1 MQKIGK
7 SLTIGNMA
15 TLQIPTDEEIR
26 KVYEQGPEAVI
37 ALFHDVFGQID
48 TRLQKLED
56 RVVKNSKNSGKP
68 PSSDGLNKPSPKSG
82 RKRHGRKNGG
92 QFGHPGQRLKA
103 VDEPDHIEVHAV
115 DECEHCRKS
124 MRTTKVLRYEK
135 RQVFDI
141 PPVRMEVTEHRA
153 EVKHCTSCGK
163 ESKGVFPQ
171 DVSQPVQY
179 GQGVKSKATYLHQ
192 YQLIPLERVSETF
205 ADFYGQALADG
216 TIVEACQEAAENVK
230 KVMAAVKKHLT
241 ELEKVVHF
249 DETGLR
255 INLKLYWLHVA
266 STPRLTYYEVHSK
279 RGKKAMDDIDILANL
294 RGRAVHDG
302 LQSYF
307 GYDKPTHG
315 LCNEHHRRELE
326 FLAERYPQ
334 EWVGKFTNLLFEIK
348 AAVDLARPIQPSLS
362 EAQLQDFNRRYDEI
376 VEQGLLA
383 NPPPAEAL
391 TEKKTRGRKKQ
402 SPPKNLLDRL
412 RDHKSAV
419 LAFMYDFNVPFD
431 NNQAERDIRMMKVK
445 QKVSGC
451 FRSDRG
457 AKAFALVRAYISTA
471 RKNKQNVLQALR
483 LAFANKPFLPNFVQ
497 PLPA

>member
-1 MQKIGK
+1 M
-7 SLTIGNMA
+7 TA
-15 TLQIPTDEEIR
+15 LQLPTDDEIR

-37 ALFHDVFGQID
+37 ALFHDVIGQID
-48 TRLQKLED
+48 RRLQAMED

-68 PSSDGLNKPSPKSG
+68 PSSDGLNKPAPKSG
-82 RKRHGRKNGG
+82 RKRHGRKTGG
-92 QFGHPGQRLKA
+92 QVGHEGQTLKA
-103 VDEPDHIEVHAV
+103 VSKPDHVKVHV
-115 DECEHCRKS
+115 VKECEHCHKP
-124 MRTTKVLRYEK
+124 MHKTKVLRYEK

-153 EVKHCTSCGK
+153 EVKHCLSCGK

-171 DVSQPVQY
+171 EVSQPVQY
-179 GQGVKSKATYLHQ
+179 GKEVKAKATYLNQ

-205 ADFYGQALADG
+205 EDFYGQGLADG
-216 TIVEACQEAAENVK
+216 TIVDVCQEAAEKVR

-255 INLKLYWLHVA
+255 INLKLNWLHVA
-266 STPRLTYYEVHSK
+266 STEKLTYYEVHSK
-279 RGKKAMDDIDILANL
+279 RGKEAMDAIGILANL
-294 RGRAVHDG
+294 FGRAIHDG

-307 GYDKPTHG
+307 GYENKAHG

-334 EWVGKFTNLLFEIK
+334 EWVRDFTDLLFEIK
-348 AAVDLARPIQPSLS
+348 DAVDLARPTQPSLS
-362 EAQLQDFNRRYDEI
+362 EAQLLAFNLRYDEI

-383 NPPPAEAL
+383 NPPPEETL
-391 TEKKTRGRKKQ
+391 KEKKTRGRKKQ

-412 RDHKSAV
+412 RDHKFAV
-419 LAFMYDFNVPFD
+419 LAFMHDFNVPFD

-445 QKVSGC
+445 QKISGC
-451 FRSDRG
+451 FRSERG
-457 AKAFALVRAYISTA
+457 AKTFALVRAYISTA

-483 LAFANKPFLPNFVQ
+483 LAFADKPFLPNFVQ

>member
-1 MQKIGK
+1 MP
-7 SLTIGNMA
+7 
-15 TLQIPTDEEIR
+15 TLHIPTDDEIR

-37 ALFHDVFGQID
+37 VLFRNVFGQMD
-48 TRLQKLED
+48 TRLQTLED

-82 RKRHGRKNGG
+82 RKRHGRKTGG
-92 QFGHPGQRLKA
+92 QFGHEGQTLKA
-103 VDEPDHIEVHAV
+103 VSKPDHVKVHAV
-115 DECEHCRKS
+115 KECDHCHKPMRK
-124 MRTTKVLRYEK
+124 TKVLRYEK

-153 EVKHCTSCGK
+153 EVKCCPSCGK
-163 ESKGVFPQ
+163 ESKGIFPQ
-171 DVSQPVQY
+171 GVSQAVQY
-179 GQGVKSKATYLHQ
+179 GEEVKAQATYLNQ

-205 ADFYGQALADG
+205 EDFYGQALADG
-216 TIVEACQEAAENVK
+216 TIVEICQEAAEKVK
-230 KVMAAVKKHLT
+230 QVMAAVKKHLT

-255 INLKLYWLHVA
+255 ISLELHWLHVA
-266 STPRLTYYEVHSK
+266 STQKLTYYEVHSK
-279 RGKKAMDDIDILANL
+279 RGKEAMDAIGILPDFC
-294 RGRAVHDG
+294 GRAIHDG

-307 GYDKPTHG
+307 GYEKPAHG

-326 FLAERYPQ
+326 FLGERYPQ
-334 EWVGKFTNLLFEIK
+334 EWEGKFANLLFEIK
-348 AAVDLARPIQPSLS
+348 DTVDLARPTQSCLS
-362 EAQLQDFNRRYDEI
+362 EAQLLAFNRRYDEI

-383 NPPPAEAL
+383 NPSPEETL

-451 FRSDRG
+451 FRSKRG
-457 AKAFALVRAYISTA
+457 AEAFALVRAYISIA

-483 LAFANKPFLPNFVQ
+483 LAFAGKPFLPNFVQ